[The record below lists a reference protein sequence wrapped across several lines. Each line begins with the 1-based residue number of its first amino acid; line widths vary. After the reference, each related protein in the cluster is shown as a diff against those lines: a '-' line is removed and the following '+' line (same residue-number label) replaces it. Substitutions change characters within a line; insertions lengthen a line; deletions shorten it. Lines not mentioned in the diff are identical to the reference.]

1 MVELHQLLCV
11 VTIVE
16 TLCNGIGLQGGFV
29 VSDLEVGS
37 SSVVDDAHPLE
48 AMSRVAPPLED
59 DFAIES
65 YFASG
70 SMEEYLASG
79 IAEDRYR

>member
-1 MVELHQLLCV
+1 MVELRQLLCV

-16 TLCNGIGLQGGFV
+16 TVRDGIRLWGGFV

-37 SSVVDDAHPLE
+37 PSVVNNAHLPE
-48 AMSRVAPPLED
+48 AMLGVVPPSED
-59 DFAIES
+59 DFTIES

-79 IAEDRYR
+79 ITEDWYR

>member
-1 MVELHQLLCV
+1 MVELRQLLCV
-11 VTIVE
+11 VTIIE
-16 TLCNGIGLQGGFV
+16 TVHDGVGLQGEFV

-37 SSVVDDAHPLE
+37 PSIVNNGHPPE
-48 AMSRVAPPLED
+48 AMSGVVPPSED
-59 DFAIES
+59 DFAVES

-79 IAEDRYR
+79 IAEDWYR

>member
-16 TLCNGIGLQGGFV
+16 TVRDDVGLQGGFV

-37 SSVVDDAHPLE
+37 PSIVNDAHPPE
-48 AMSRVAPPLED
+48 AMLGVAPPSED
-59 DFAIES
+59 DFTVES
-65 YFASG
+65 YFTSG
-70 SMEEYLASG
+70 SMEKYLASG
-79 IAEDRYR
+79 VTEYWYG

>member
-1 MVELHQLLCV
+1 MVESLQLLCV

-16 TLCNGIGLQGGFV
+16 TVRYGVGLRGGFI

-37 SSVVDDAHPLE
+37 PSVVDNTHPPE
-48 AMSRVAPPLED
+48 AMLGVAPPLED
-59 DFAIES
+59 DFAVES

-79 IAEDRYR
+79 ITEDWYR